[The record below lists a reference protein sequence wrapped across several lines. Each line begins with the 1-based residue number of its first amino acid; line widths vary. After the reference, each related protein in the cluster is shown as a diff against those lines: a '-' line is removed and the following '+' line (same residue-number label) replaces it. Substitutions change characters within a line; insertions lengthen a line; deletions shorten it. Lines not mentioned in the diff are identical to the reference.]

1 SLRHE
6 VDCIEPSSER
16 SRGLM
21 EDRASGR
28 VNVMAAMIA
37 RVRRSAHNA
46 MMLGHGLA
54 LLAIDAIRVEA
65 IAKPFKAGCVIRVLA
80 LEVFQ
85 RIRLHVRL
93 AVVVR
98 HLVTYY
104 QVKSYQ
110 TCIPTVKG

>member
-1 SLRHE
+1 
-6 VDCIEPSSER
+6 
-16 SRGLM
+16 M

-37 RVRRSAHNA
+37 RVRRAAHNA
-46 MMLGHGLA
+46 MVLGDRFA

-65 IAKPFKAGCVIRVLA
+65 IAEPLKAGRVIRELF

-85 RIRLHVRL
+85 RVRQHVRL
-93 AVVVR
+93 AVVVC
-98 HLVTYY
+98 HWFTYC

-110 TCIPTVKG
+110 MAVPTVKG